1 MMLPENFT
9 FSQNNLQDY
18 VDCKR
23 RFLLRHIQKLE
34 WPAIESEPVL
44 EQEQLMFLGQQFHLM
59 VQQKLSGIPEEI
71 ISQSSQS
78 PELLAWWF
86 EFVKLAPVALPGKK
100 YCEAFY
106 SIPIGAYRLVAKYDL
121 LVVQEDGNATLYDWK
136 TSHHAPKRSIMQQRM
151 QTRVY
156 PYLLAKLAA
165 SAPQFAHLDVEQ
177 LKMVY
182 WYPDRMIQPIEFQ
195 YSSQQFE
202 KDETF
207 LNQLVAEIA
216 SLPEDAF
223 AKTLDTEHKCKFC
236 RYRTL
241 CETGVIPGTLTDADP
256 ETEDT
261 ENLFD
266 LDFDDLAAAD

>member
-1 MMLPENFT
+1 MLLPDNFT

-23 RFLLRHIQKLE
+23 RFLLRHVQKLE

-44 EQEQLMFLGQQFHLM
+44 EQEQLMLLGQQFHLM

-71 ISQSSQS
+71 ISQSTQS

-86 EFVKLAPVALPGKK
+86 EFIKLAPDALPGKK
-100 YCEAFY
+100 YCESFY

-121 LVVQEDGNATLYDWK
+121 LVLQDDGKATLYDWK

-156 PYLLAKLAA
+156 PFLLAKLAA

-182 WYPDRMIQPIEFQ
+182 WYPVPMIQPIEFQ
-195 YSSQQFE
+195 YSSQQFS
-202 KDETF
+202 KDEDF
-207 LNQLVAEIA
+207 LNQLVTEIA
-216 SLPEDAF
+216 SLPEEAF

-236 RYRTL
+236 RFRTL
-241 CETGVIPGTLTDADP
+241 CETGVTPGTLADAEAETD
-256 ETEDT
+256 DT

>member
-1 MMLPENFT
+1 MLLPDNFT

-18 VDCKR
+18 IDCRR

-44 EQEQLMFLGQQFHLM
+44 EQEQLMLLGQQFHLM

-71 ISQSSQS
+71 LSQSTQS

-86 EFVKLAPVALPGKK
+86 EFVKLAPDALPGQK

-121 LVVQEDGNATLYDWK
+121 LVIQEDGKATLYDWK
-136 TSHHAPKRSIMQQRM
+136 TSHHAPKRSTMQQRM

-165 SAPQFAHLDVEQ
+165 SGSQFVHLDVEQ

-182 WYPDRMIQPIEFQ
+182 WYPDPTIQPIEFQ

-216 SLPEDAF
+216 SLPEEAF

-241 CETGVIPGTLTDADP
+241 CETGVIPGTFTDADP

-266 LDFDDLAAAD
+266 LDFDDLAVAD